1 MSLDFIEY
9 PDREMLVISL
19 ADRIAAQ
26 LAQHLRTNDR
36 ASLCLPGGTTPM
48 PVFDMLSDADLD
60 WARVTVFLG
69 DERWVPEDSPRSNS
83 ALIRR
88 NLLKG
93 EAAAANYL
101 PLYTGTATPEEAV
114 DDRAAAVTA
123 HLPITVLMLGMGN
136 DMHTASLFPG
146 SPQLAAGLAAD
157 APAVIA
163 VSEGVPEPRL
173 TLSAPALQSAIW
185 SHLMITGPEKRA
197 AVEAAQHLPPEEAP
211 IRAVLGNTVVHWAE

>member
-1 MSLDFIEY
+1 MSLEFIEY
-9 PDREMLVISL
+9 PDREMLAISL
-19 ADRIAAQ
+19 ADKIATQ
-26 LAQHLRTNDR
+26 LAQHLRVNDS
-36 ASLCLPGGTTPM
+36 ASLCLPGGATPV
-48 PVFDMLSDADLD
+48 PVFETLSGADIE
-60 WARVTVFLG
+60 WSRVTVFLG
-69 DERWVPEDSPRSNS
+69 DERWVPEDNKRSNT

-93 EAAAANYL
+93 RAAAAEYL
-101 PLYTGTATPEEAV
+101 PLYTGAATPQAAV

-123 HLPITVLMLGMGN
+123 HLPISVLMLGMGN

-146 SPQLAAGLAAD
+146 SPQLAEGLAAD
-157 APAVIA
+157 APAVVA
-163 VSEGVPEPRL
+163 MTEGVPEPRL

-197 AVEAAQHLPPEEAP
+197 AVEAAANLPPEEAP